1 MSSGVLDQKLDTGDV
16 EKHGTT
22 KVDLVNSHDLHEKT
36 IQNSELLVN
45 QDLLSSAY
53 DGENREHA
61 MGVWEAVKLH
71 PMACFWAFIF
81 CFTIVRSLFLSIF
94 NSSGKCLSFS
104 DSELTGIRLW
114 SLLTCF

>member
-1 MSSGVLDQKLDTGDV
+1 MASGELNRKLDAGDV

-22 KVDLVNSHDLHEKT
+22 KFDSVDNHDLHEKK
-36 IQNSELLVN
+36 NSEVLIN
-45 QDLLSSAY
+45 QDLLSNAY

-71 PMACFWAFIF
+71 PMACFWAFLF
-81 CFTIVRSLFLSIF
+81 CFTIVRLPFLSVLYS
-94 NSSGKCLSFS
+94 NGKRSSFS
-104 DSELTGIRLW
+104 DTELTAIRSW